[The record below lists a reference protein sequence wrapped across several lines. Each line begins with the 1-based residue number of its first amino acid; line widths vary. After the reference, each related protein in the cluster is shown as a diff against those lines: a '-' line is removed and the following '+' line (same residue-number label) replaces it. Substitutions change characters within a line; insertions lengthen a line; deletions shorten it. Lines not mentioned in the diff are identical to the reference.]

1 MSGPCRGISATVKSM
16 SYITVLQRRAMLYYC
31 WTVSV
36 DSWSVGCS
44 ALFQMHF
51 LSVLGTNDCK
61 GQTSSVWGERL
72 CLIFLSASCI
82 DYWQYCKHTRYNLK
96 NKKKKTS
103 QHWLFLQLAYQL
115 VPRLQYKQTNERG
128 ARCSVHQLLWATGSL
143 IDELMSVM

>member
-1 MSGPCRGISATVKSM
+1 MSGPGRGISATVKSM

-36 DSWSVGCS
+36 NSWSVGCS

-51 LSVLGTNDCK
+51 LSVLGTNECK

-72 CLIFLSASCI
+72 CLIFLSASWI
-82 DYWQYCKHTRYNLK
+82 GYWQYCKHTRYNLK
-96 NKKKKTS
+96 NKKRRFLNTDYFFSWHISWS
-103 QHWLFLQLAYQL
+103 QDSSINRQM
-115 VPRLQYKQTNERG
+115 KEDG
-128 ARCSVHQLLWATGSL
+128 CSVHQLLWATGSL